1 VRSHFFTLTVPFL
14 RALGSNP
21 SSVQVGATIDA
32 IVQLF
37 RALMQPPRNSIQGLW
52 AELYLITQARDSK
65 AMVAAWHATPDERYD
80 FAVGNQRIEV
90 KCALGRER
98 RHHFSLEQLTPP
110 QGGGVYVA
118 SVCTE
123 PSGGGTSI
131 ADFLNALRPQL
142 KNDAPLQLRLE
153 SMVSNTLGRVFVE
166 GLSTSFD
173 LELADQTLGYYPVD
187 SIPRPPGPMPFE
199 VTNVQFVA
207 NVGRVPAVPL
217 GELIRG
223 GGLFEAVVRSDFTN

>member
-14 RALGSNP
+14 RTLGSNP
-21 SSVQVGATIDA
+21 SPVQVAATIDS

-37 RALMQPPRNSIQGLW
+37 RALTQPPRNSIQGLW
-52 AELYLITQARDSK
+52 AELYLITQARDRK
-65 AMVAAWHATPDERYD
+65 AMVTAWHATPDERYD
-80 FAVGNQRIEV
+80 FAAGNQRIEV

-98 RHHFSLEQLTPP
+98 RHHFSLEQLTPA

-142 KNDAPLQLRLE
+142 KNDAPLLLRLE
-153 SMVSNTLGRVFVE
+153 SMVSNTLGRTFVE

-173 LELADQTLGYYPVD
+173 LELADQTLSYYPVD
-187 SIPRPPGPMPFE
+187 SIPRPLGPMPFE
-199 VTNVQFVA
+199 VTNVHFVA
-207 NVGRVPAVPL
+207 NIGRVGALPM
-217 GELIRG
+217 GELIKA
-223 GGLFEAVVRSDFTN
+223 GGLLEAVVRSDFVN